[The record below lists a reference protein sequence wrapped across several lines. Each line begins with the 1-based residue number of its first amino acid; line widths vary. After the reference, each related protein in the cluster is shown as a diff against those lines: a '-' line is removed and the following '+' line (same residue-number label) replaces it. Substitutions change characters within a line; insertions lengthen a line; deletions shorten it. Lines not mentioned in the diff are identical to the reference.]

1 MNQFNVR
8 RKHGGHQTHPLYQDG
23 QGLVVMEE
31 DIRELGWPSHG
42 GNRSELTHEADRLS
56 CRIRG
61 IDQFREVIDEGNISG
76 SQGVGEQA

>member
-1 MNQFNVR
+1 
-8 RKHGGHQTHPLYQDG
+8 
-23 QGLVVMEE
+23 MEE